1 MSLVAK
7 LEGNSLP
14 ILPPR
19 NRCLSRLSRLINR
32 AACIPLV
39 HLYIL
44 SIEISAPWLPSFF
57 FSFSFLILSFPPI
70 RCEET
75 SPPQS
80 SISDRYRSNVALPAI
95 GIDRCSFSSMII
107 VGSMFH
113 AILKLY
119 YEPLANLGAWE
130 IFGHGE
136 SVASLT
142 LLSTGLSRVI
152 RHQTADRCY
161 LLYNVVRGAG
171 KRDVVQSE
179 GAYTHWVRV
188 SRVKAIEKW
197 ADNFSLI

>member
-44 SIEISAPWLPSFF
+44 PIEISAPWLPSF

-119 YEPLANLGAWE
+119 YEPLANLRAWE

-142 LLSTGLSRVI
+142 LLSMGLSRVI

-161 LLYNVVRGAG
+161 LLYNVEVPAKEMWCNQREHIRIEWGWVAL
-171 KRDVVQSE
+171 KR
-179 GAYTHWVRV
+179 
-188 SRVKAIEKW
+188 
-197 ADNFSLI
+197 